1 MADLQKLWVEKY
13 RPQTVEDY
21 IWQDESQKRAIL
33 RMIGEGSIPH
43 LLLSGVQG
51 SGKTTLSKM
60 LVRTLDVDPTD
71 VLLINASDENNVD
84 TIREKIKGFVSS
96 WAIGNF
102 KVVQLEEADYLT
114 HNAQAVLRQLMEE
127 YADAARF
134 VLTCNYD
141 HKIIP
146 AIKSRCQQF
155 RFHAFDKDDI
165 AERVAMILIEEHVKF
180 NEDLL
185 YKYVAAG
192 YPDIRKIINLVQQ
205 NVVDGNLMPPT
216 EVEAGDYKFQ
226 LLDLLSMDNWLEI
239 RKLLC
244 ATVPAEEWEAVY
256 RFLYENL
263 NKSRKFGND
272 AKWEEGIVIIAD
284 HLYKHGVV
292 ADPEINAAAM
302 FIRLANL

>member
-21 IWQDESQKRAIL
+21 IWQDDTQKRAIL

-60 LVRTLDVDPTD
+60 LVLALNIDPTD

-84 TIREKIKGFVSS
+84 TIRDKIKGFVSS
-96 WAIGNF
+96 WAMGDF

-127 YADAARF
+127 YADVARF
-134 VLTCNYD
+134 IMTCNYD

-165 AERVAMILIEEHVKF
+165 AERIAMILISEHVKF

-185 YKYVAAG
+185 YKYVASG
-192 YPDIRKIINLVQQ
+192 YPDIRKIINLIQQ
-205 NVVDGNLMPPT
+205 NVVDGSLLPPT

-226 LLDLLSMDNWLEI
+226 MLDLLSTDDWLEI

-263 NKSRKFGND
+263 NKSGKFANE
-272 AKWEEGIVIIAD
+272 AKWEEGIVVIAD
-284 HLYKHGVV
+284 HLYKHGIV

-302 FIRLANL
+302 FIRLASL

>member
-21 IWQDESQKRAIL
+21 IWQDDTQKRAIL

-60 LVRTLDVDPTD
+60 LVTALNLDPTD

-84 TIREKIKGFVSS
+84 TIRDKIKGFVSS
-96 WAIGNF
+96 WAMGDF

-127 YADAARF
+127 YADVARF
-134 VLTCNYD
+134 IMTCNYD

-165 AERVAMILIEEHVKF
+165 AERIAMVLISEHVKF

-205 NVVDGNLMPPT
+205 NVVDENLMSPT
-216 EVEAGDYKFQ
+216 ETEAGDYKFQ
-226 LLDLLSMDNWLEI
+226 LLELLATDSWLEI

-244 ATVPAEEWEAVY
+244 ANVPAEEWEAVY

-263 NKSRKFGND
+263 NKSGRFSNQ

-284 HLYKHGVV
+284 HLYKHGIV

-302 FIRLANL
+302 FIRLAAL